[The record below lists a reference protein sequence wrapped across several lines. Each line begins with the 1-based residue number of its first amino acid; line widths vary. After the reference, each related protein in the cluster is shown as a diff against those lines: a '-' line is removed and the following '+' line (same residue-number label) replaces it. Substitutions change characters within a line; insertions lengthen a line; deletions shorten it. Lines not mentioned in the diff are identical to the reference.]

1 MGFSTTL
8 LSITA
13 VAVGGTSALFLP
25 HGNFTFP
32 TNTTALSARG
42 VQGPGQGTFDGFF
55 WQNFVAGS
63 FDVVFTNI
71 AGGQYEVQ
79 WDGSGD
85 FVVGQGF
92 NPGTTSRV
100 MTFSASWEPN
110 PASASI
116 LSVYGWS
123 RHPLLSTTERF
134 IYNRLVGEPLVEYYI
149 NEDANNFNI
158 GTANPGTTHKGTVVS
173 DGSTYDIYEHTQVNQ
188 PSIIGTATF
197 NQYLSV
203 RQNKRTSGTVTVQN
217 HVNAWAALGMN
228 LGSMNLQIIAVEGL
242 SSSGQATVTV
252 G

>member
-1 MGFSTTL
+1 MTFSQTL
-8 LSITA
+8 LCVAGFA
-13 VAVGGTSALFLP
+13 VAGASALFLP
-25 HGNFTFP
+25 SGDISFVSNITGGA
-32 TNTTALSARG
+32 ALSTRG

-63 FDVVFTNI
+63 FDVIFTNI
-71 AGGQYEVQ
+71 AGGNYEVQ

-92 NPGTTSRV
+92 NPGSTV

-110 PASASI
+110 PASAAI

-123 RHPLLSTTERF
+123 T
-134 IYNRLVGEPLVEYYI
+134 NPLVEYYI

-158 GTANPGTTHKGTVVS
+158 GTINP

-188 PSIIGTATF
+188 PSIQGTATF

-203 RQNKRTSGTVTVQN
+203 RQNKRTSGSVTVQN
-217 HVNAWAALGMN
+217 HVNAWASLGMN
-228 LGSMNLQIIAVEGL
+228 LGAMNLQIIAVEGL

>member
-1 MGFSTTL
+1 MGFSTAL
-8 LSITA
+8 FSVVALA
-13 VAVGGTSALFLP
+13 VTGTSALFFP
-25 HGNFTFP
+25 GNFTFP
-32 TNTTALSARG
+32 TNATSLSARG

-92 NPGTTSRV
+92 NPGTTNRV

-123 RHPLLSTTERF
+123 T
-134 IYNRLVGEPLVEYYI
+134 NPLVEYYI
-149 NEDANNFNI
+149 NEEANDFNI
-158 GTANPGTTHKGTVVS
+158 GTANPGTTHKGTIFS

-188 PSIIGTATF
+188 PSIQGTATF

-203 RQNKRTSGTVTVQN
+203 RQNKRTSGSVTVQN
-217 HVNAWAALGMN
+217 HINAWASLGMN
-228 LGSMNLQIIAVEGL
+228 LGAMNLQIMAVEGL

-252 G
+252 S

>member
-8 LSITA
+8 LSLLVVA
-13 VAVGGTSALFLP
+13 VAGTSALFLP

-32 TNTTALSARG
+32 TESGALSARG

-63 FDVVFTNI
+63 FDVIFTNI

-92 NPGTTSRV
+92 NPGSRTRV
-100 MTFSASWEPN
+100 MNFNANWGPN
-110 PASASI
+110 PASAAI

-123 RHPLLSTTERF
+123 T
-134 IYNRLVGEPLVEYYI
+134 NPLVEYYI
-149 NEDANNFNI
+149 NEDANDFNL
-158 GTANPGTTHKGTVVS
+158 GTINSGTTHKGTVVS
-173 DGSTYDIYEHTQVNQ
+173 DGSTYDIYTHTQVNQ
-188 PSIIGTATF
+188 PSIQGTATF
-197 NQYLSV
+197 QQYLSV
-203 RQNKRTSGTVTVQN
+203 RQNKRTSGSVTIAN
-217 HVNAWAALGMN
+217 HINAWAALGMP
-228 LGSMNLQIIAVEGL
+228 LGTMNLQIMAVEGL

-252 G
+252 S

>member
-1 MGFSTTL
+1 MTFTKTL
-8 LSITA
+8 LCVAGFA
-13 VAVGGTSALFLP
+13 VTGASALFLP
-25 HGNFTFP
+25 GGNITVG
-32 TNTTALSARG
+32 TDLSARG

-63 FDVVFTNI
+63 FDVIFTNI
-71 AGGQYEVQ
+71 AGGNYEVQ
-79 WDGSGD
+79 WQGSGD

-92 NPGTTSRV
+92 NPGSTSRV

-110 PASASI
+110 PASAAI

-123 RHPLLSTTERF
+123 T
-134 IYNRLVGEPLVEYYI
+134 NPLVEYYI

-158 GTANPGTTHKGTVVS
+158 GTINPGTTHKGTVFS

-188 PSIIGTATF
+188 PSIQGTATF
-197 NQYLSV
+197 QQYLSV
-203 RQNKRTSGTVTVQN
+203 RQNKRVSGSVTVQN
-217 HVNAWAALGMN
+217 HVNAWASLGMN
-228 LGSMNLQIIAVEGL
+228 LGAMNLQIIAVEGL

>member
-8 LSITA
+8 LS
-13 VAVGGTSALFLP
+13 VLAVGVAGTSALFLP
-25 HGNFTFP
+25 SSSNFTFP
-32 TNTTALSARG
+32 TESGVSARG
-42 VQGPGQGTFDGFF
+42 VQGTGQGTFDGFF

-63 FDVVFTNI
+63 FDVIFTNI

-92 NPGTTSRV
+92 NPGSTSRV

-110 PASASI
+110 SASAAI

-123 RHPLLSTTERF
+123 T
-134 IYNRLVGEPLVEYYI
+134 NPLVEYYI
-149 NEDANNFNI
+149 NEDANDFNL
-158 GTANPGTTHKGTVVS
+158 GTANSGTTHKGTVVS
-173 DGSTYDIYEHTQVNQ
+173 DGSTYDIYTHTQVNQ
-188 PSIIGTATF
+188 PSIQGTATF
-197 NQYLSV
+197 QQYLSV
-203 RQNKRTSGTVTVQN
+203 RQNKRTSGSVTIQN
-217 HVNAWAALGMN
+217 HVNAWASLGMN
-228 LGSMNLQIIAVEGL
+228 LGAMNLQIMAVEGL

>member
-8 LSITA
+8 LSIAA

-123 RHPLLSTTERF
+123 E
-134 IYNRLVGEPLVEYYI
+134 NPLVEYYI

>member
-8 LSITA
+8 LSVVALA
-13 VAVGGTSALFLP
+13 VAGTSALFLP
-25 HGNFTFP
+25 AGTNSTFP
-32 TNTTALSARG
+32 TNTTAALSGRG
-42 VQGPGQGTFDGFF
+42 VQAPGEGTFDGFF
-55 WQNFVAGS
+55 WSSFVTSG

-92 NPGTTSRV
+92 NPGATNKV
-100 MTFSASWEPN
+100 ITFNANWGPN
-110 PASASI
+110 AASASI

-123 RHPLLSTTERF
+123 T
-134 IYNRLVGEPLVEYYI
+134 NPLVEYYI
-149 NEDANNFNI
+149 NEDANDFNL
-158 GTANPGTTHKGTVVS
+158 GTANSGTTHKGTVVS

-188 PSIIGTATF
+188 PSIQGTATF

-217 HVNAWAALGMN
+217 HVNAWAALGMP
-228 LGSMNLQIIAVEGL
+228 LGTMNYQIVAVEGL